1 MQLAA
6 YRYAEFY
13 VADDGTEQP
22 MPQIDRVVVIHVRAD
37 GYDVVPVRADEHV
50 FTRFRHVGVVARA
63 AEEAK
68 SWVGDALTPAHPGG
82 HRMTELEI
90 RRERT
95 AIATVADQAHAPSA
109 AVGALMEW
117 AQSASAAHEIAQH
130 LVRTSFVPEGF
141 RGKPDEATAAILAGI
156 EVGLQPMAALRSFDV
171 IQGTAAPRAN
181 TLRAI
186 VQSQGHEVWVVEST
200 ETRAIVAGRR
210 RGSSQEQTSTW
221 TLDRAKRLGLTGK
234 KNWQAQPQAMLVAR
248 ATSELCRLIASD
260 AILGLPYS
268 IEELVDGDDLTV
280 DAAVVPMTPKRRTA
294 RRAAAPATQV
304 ERVDAPAAP
313 QPVHDEPPLDDE
325 PASRTDSVTPP
336 QLTKIAA
343 QMGDLG
349 ITDRGDALAYV
360 ADVIGRPVESRN
372 DLSAAEASRLIEHM
386 ALALGE
392 VPPTAGEA

>member
-1 MQLAA
+1 
-6 YRYAEFY
+6 
-13 VADDGTEQP
+13 
-22 MPQIDRVVVIHVRAD
+22 
-37 GYDVVPVRADEHV
+37 
-50 FTRFRHVGVVARA
+50 
-63 AEEAK
+63 
-68 SWVGDALTPAHPGG
+68 
-82 HRMTELEI
+82 MTELEL
-90 RRERT
+90 RRERNS
-95 AIATVADQAHAPSA
+95 IATSDVAHTPSV

-268 IEELVDGDDLTV
+268 IEELVDGDDL
-280 DAAVVPMTPKRRTA
+280 AAAEVVPIAPKRRTA

-313 QPVHDEPPLDDE
+313 EPVHDEPPLDDE
-325 PASRTDSVTPP
+325 PAVRSDTVTRD

-349 ITDRGDALAYV
+349 ITDRDEALAYV
-360 ADVIGRPVESRN
+360 ADVIGRPIESRN
-372 DLSAAEASRLIEHM
+372 DLTASEASRLIDHM

-392 VPPTAGEA
+392 IPPTEEPS

>member
-1 MQLAA
+1 
-6 YRYAEFY
+6 
-13 VADDGTEQP
+13 
-22 MPQIDRVVVIHVRAD
+22 
-37 GYDVVPVRADEHV
+37 
-50 FTRFRHVGVVARA
+50 
-63 AEEAK
+63 
-68 SWVGDALTPAHPGG
+68 
-82 HRMTELEI
+82 MTELEI

-95 AIATVADQAHAPSA
+95 AIATTDPVATPSV

-210 RGSSQEQTSTW
+210 RGSAQEQTSTW
-221 TLDRAKRLGLTGK
+221 TIDRAKRLGLTGK

-268 IEELVDGDDLTV
+268 IEELVDGDDL
-280 DAAVVPMTPKRRTA
+280 AAADVVPIAPKRRTA

-313 QPVHDEPPLDDE
+313 EPVHDEPPLDDE
-325 PASRTDSVTPP
+325 PAVRSDSVTRD

-349 ITDRGDALAYV
+349 ITDRDEALAYV
-360 ADVIGRPVESRN
+360 ADVIGRPIESRN
-372 DLSAAEASRLIEHM
+372 DLTASEASRLIDHM

-392 VPPTAGEA
+392 IPPTEEPS